1 MLVVMAGL
9 PASGKSTIAVQ
20 LSARLG
26 AVLLSKDKVRATLF
40 PSELIEYSSS
50 QDDFC
55 IEIILQ
61 AAGYILERNPSS
73 IIIIDGR
80 TFSKRSQIQRIEAA
94 AEHFHTKLKV
104 IECVCTDET
113 AQRRIAQDKGTHLAA
128 NRNFDLYL
136 RLKADSDPI
145 ELPKLIL
152 NTDGAGLEENVR
164 AAERCL
170 TSADSI
176 SNRPACQPESMK

>member
-94 AEHFHTKLKV
+94 AEHFRTKLKI

-113 AQRRIAQDKGTHLAA
+113 AQRRIAQDKGIHLAA

-152 NTDGAGLEENVR
+152 NTDRADLEENVP
-164 AAERCL
+164 AAERYL
-170 TSADSI
+170 TSANSI
-176 SNRPACQPESMK
+176 SNRAACQPESMK

>member
-94 AEHFHTKLKV
+94 AEHFHTKLKIIV
-104 IECVCTDET
+104 CVCTDET

-152 NTDGAGLEENVR
+152 NTDRAGLEENVP
-164 AAERCL
+164 AAERYL
-170 TSADSI
+170 TSANSI
-176 SNRPACQPESMK
+176 SNRPACQPKNMK

>member
-9 PASGKSTIAVQ
+9 PASGKSTIAAR

-26 AVLLSKDKVRATLF
+26 AVLFSKDRVRATLF

-61 AAGYILERNPSS
+61 VAGYILERNPSS

-80 TFSKRSQIQRIEAA
+80 TFSKRAQIQRIEAA
-94 AEHFHTKLKV
+94 AEHFHTKLKI

-113 AQRRIAQDKGTHLAA
+113 AQIRIEQDKGTHLAG
-128 NRNFDLYL
+128 NRNLDLYL

-145 ELPKLIL
+145 ELSKLIL
-152 NTDGAGLEENVR
+152 KTDRAELEENVW
-164 AAERCL
+164 AAERYL

-176 SNRPACQPESMK
+176 SNKPACQPKSMK

>member
-1 MLVVMAGL
+1 MLAVMAGL

-94 AEHFHTKLKV
+94 AEHFHTKLKI

-113 AQRRIAQDKGTHLAA
+113 AQRRIAQDKGKHLAA

-152 NTDGAGLEENVR
+152 NTDRAGLEENVR
-164 AAERCL
+164 AAERYL
-170 TSADSI
+170 ISADSI
-176 SNRPACQPESMK
+176 SNRPACQPKSMK

>member
-1 MLVVMAGL
+1 MLAVMAGL

-94 AEHFHTKLKV
+94 AEHFHTKLKI

-152 NTDGAGLEENVR
+152 NTDRAGLEENVR
-164 AAERCL
+164 AAERYL
-170 TSADSI
+170 ISADSI
-176 SNRPACQPESMK
+176 SNRPACQPKSMK

>member
-40 PSELIEYSSS
+40 PPELIEYTSS

-61 AAGYILERNPSS
+61 VAGYILERDPRS
-73 IIIIDGR
+73 IIILDGR
-80 TFSKRSQIQRIEAA
+80 TFSKRTQIQRIEAA
-94 AEHFHTKLKV
+94 AQHFRTRLKI

-113 AQRRIAQDKGTHLAA
+113 AQKRIEQDKGTHLAG
-128 NRNFDLYL
+128 NRDVDLYL
-136 RLKADSDPI
+136 RLKVGSDPI

-152 NTDGAGLEENVR
+152 KTDRADLEENVR
-164 AAERCL
+164 AAERYL
-170 TSADSI
+170 TSTDSI
-176 SNRPACQPESMK
+176 SKRPACQPKSMK